1 MALPL
6 TAITIE
12 GYRSI
17 KRIDF
22 PLGYLSV
29 LTGKNGVGK
38 TNLYRA
44 LEIVQAAARG
54 TITRDIAAEGGFN
67 SVRFADPKLQR
78 RGKPVRLRFAVELGD
93 LEYAI
98 EIGLPTPTQ
107 AALTKTEPMVKEESL
122 TFRGGGRPVVLMKR
136 EGPAVWLRDEEGK
149 RHTYENAL
157 LPSETA
163 LTGFQDSARFL
174 ELDLVRRTLLDWR
187 FYHQFRT
194 DRDAPARQPSFTITT
209 PTLASDGHDL
219 AAALA
224 TVSEVKDD
232 MSDITAAIDDA
243 FPGAWLE
250 IQTGPEEPDP
260 FDDQPAELQL
270 SEDVTLLWHLPDMP
284 RPLAMHEISDG
295 TLSWLCLVAA
305 LSGYRLPGFI
315 ALNEPEASLHADLI
329 GPLARLIARAAERD
343 TQIWVVTHASALAEA
358 LEAETGV
365 APRTIIKRDGATWIE
380 GLKLGGA
387 FADEDD
393 DGD

>member
-6 TAITIE
+6 TAVTIE
-12 GYRSI
+12 GYRSV
-17 KRIDF
+17 KRIAF
-22 PLGYLSV
+22 PVGHLSV
-29 LTGKNGVGK
+29 LNGRNGVGK

-54 TITRDIAAEGGFN
+54 TITREITAEGGFD
-67 SVRFADPKLQR
+67 SVRFADPKPR
-78 RGKPVRLRFAVELGD
+78 RHGKPVRVKFAVELGD
-93 LEYAI
+93 LVYSI

-107 AALTKTEPMVKEESL
+107 AALTKTEPMVKAESL
-122 TFRGGGRPVVLMKR
+122 TYTAGHRPVELMKR
-136 EGPAVWLRDEEGK
+136 EGPAVWLRDEEGR

-194 DRDAPARQPSFTITT
+194 DRDAPARQPSLTITT

-224 TVSEVKDD
+224 TVSEINED
-232 MSDITAAIDDA
+232 MTDVTAAIDDA
-243 FPGAWLE
+243 FPGAWLDIGVDDRE
-250 IQTGPEEPDP
+250 IH
-260 FDDQPAELQL
+260 L
-270 SEDVTLLWHLPDMP
+270 SLKLADMP
-284 RPLAMHEISDG
+284 RALGMHEISDG

-305 LSGYRLPGFI
+305 LNGYRLPGFI

-329 GPLARLIARAAERD
+329 GPLARLIARAAGRD
-343 TQIWVVTHASALAEA
+343 TQIWVVTHARALAEA

-365 APRTIIKRDGATWIE
+365 APRTVIKRDGATWLE
-380 GLKLGGA
+380 GLRLGSE

-393 DGD
+393 EEYEDYDEAGDEG